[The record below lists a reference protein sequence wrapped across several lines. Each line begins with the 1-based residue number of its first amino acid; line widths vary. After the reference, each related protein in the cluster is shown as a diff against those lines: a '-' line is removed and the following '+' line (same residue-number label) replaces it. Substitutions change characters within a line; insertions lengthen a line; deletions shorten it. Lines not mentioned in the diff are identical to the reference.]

1 MVAPL
6 MGAQTAHAQY
16 PPPAPTVTVDRTT
29 VRVGETLTHHGTGFV
44 ARHLVTVL
52 LESRPIVLGHVMVRD
67 DGTEDGTVTIPR
79 RVHPGWHTL
88 RLVERRDH
96 RSASIRIRVLPALG
110 RPGGPG
116 RPGDGDDR
124 PGGGHGHSHSHYGN
138 FTGRHSA
145 SGRSEH
151 RPGLAATGSEKALAV
166 GGAAAALIAAGG
178 GTMLAVRR
186 RRSS

>member
-1 MVAPL
+1 MAAPL

-16 PPPAPTVTVDRTT
+16 PPPGPTVTLDRTT

-44 ARHLVTVL
+44 PLHFVTVQ
-52 LESRPIVLGHVMVRD
+52 LESHPIVLGHIMIRG

-124 PGGGHGHSHSHYGN
+124 PGGGHSHSHYDS

-145 SGRSEH
+145 SGLSEH

-166 GGAAAALIAAGG
+166 GGVAAALIAAGG